1 MGLTFFGLTPKI
13 APEIRIRIFRQIH
26 QILFHGKGGYDYD
39 TVYNMPL
46 WLRKFTFSE
55 IQKFYDDEE
64 AAYKNQQSS
73 DKTSLIGA
81 DGKVNVQQFKNVS
94 KDYKGKSSYK

>member
-1 MGLTFFGLTPKI
+1 
-13 APEIRIRIFRQIH
+13 
-26 QILFHGKGGYDYD
+26 
-39 TVYNMPL
+39 MPL
-46 WLRKFTFSE
+46 WLRKFTYSE
-55 IQKFYDDEE
+55 IQKFYDEEE

-73 DKTSLIGA
+73 DNTSLIGA